1 MISGFMCHGSR
12 WDFIPTIVGSFSGVV
27 SLVPRSLK
35 DQTLPYI
42 REFSLDLES
51 WPGIPIVFLANRIC

>member
-1 MISGFMCHGSR
+1 MISGLMCHGSR
-12 WDFIPTIVGSFSGVV
+12 WNFIPTIVGSFSRVL

-42 REFSLDLES
+42 CEFFLDLES
-51 WPGIPIVFLANRIC
+51 WPGIPLVFLANRIC